1 MTEFPFEFFDVRNV
15 RKHKGAV
22 MKWVAAIFTG
32 LMLFLV
38 NSSAYGRSTPT
49 KTIVVDIERQKL
61 FNDKNATKV
70 LESDVLTRKPRKSV
84 GSYGCIGL
92 SEEDTKSFYLCDLI
106 ATRVQIIKKLTGKWK
121 GTIYQNPGG
130 VQLQYPFSMELEQ
143 VGKNVSGFSR
153 FTAGSSSKYYG
164 VLGLEG
170 TLKEDEF
177 SFNDTRITEQNLPP
191 ETSICIKSGMLR
203 LTSEKGKLLLI
214 GNWKSA
220 HSAGSI
226 KLEKVSGK

>member
-1 MTEFPFEFFDVRNV
+1 
-15 RKHKGAV
+15 
-22 MKWVAAIFTG
+22 MKWMATIFIG
-32 LMLFLV
+32 LMLCFV
-38 NSSAYGRSTPT
+38 NSSAYGRAIPM
-49 KTIVVDIERQKL
+49 KMIAVDIERQKIL
-61 FNDKNATKV
+61 DYEGNIKIF
-70 LESDVLTRKPRKSV
+70 ESDVLIGRPRKSV

-92 SEEDTKSFYLCDLI
+92 SKEDIKSFYLCDLI